1 MSAKKT
7 RENVLKI
14 VDELIASD
22 SLQDRADRKWIYAS
36 KSICSLALKDG
47 DSALKYER
55 LFSAEAE
62 DWEKETFNKSKI
74 VIQEMLVGTV

>member
-22 SLQDRADRKWIYAS
+22 NLQDRADKKWIYAS
-36 KSICSLALKDG
+36 KSICSLALS
-47 DSALKYER
+47 DSETASQYES
-55 LFSAEAE
+55 LFFQETPNE
-62 DWEKETFNKSKI
+62 WERETFNQSKI
-74 VIQEMLVGTV
+74 EIQRPVSAI